1 MRVITY
7 GTFDTL
13 HYGHIALLQRAKALG
28 NYLVVGVSTD
38 EFNALKGKAA
48 HFDYAQRVAFLESLS
63 CIDLIIPEKNWEQK
77 RHDIHDFNI
86 DIFAIG
92 DDWAGKFDYLSEF
105 CQVKYL
111 SRTPTISSTLMRQS
125 ISQFDG
131 K

>member
-1 MRVITY
+1 MRIITY

-13 HYGHIALLQRAKALG
+13 HYGHIALLLRAKALG

-38 EFNALKGKAA
+38 DFNALKGKTAY
-48 HFDYAQRVAFLESLS
+48 FKYEQRVAFLESLS

-77 RHDIHDFNI
+77 RHDIIEYNI

-92 DDWAGKFDYLSEF
+92 DDWAGKFDYLADL

-125 ISQFDG
+125 ITQSDLG
-131 K
+131 